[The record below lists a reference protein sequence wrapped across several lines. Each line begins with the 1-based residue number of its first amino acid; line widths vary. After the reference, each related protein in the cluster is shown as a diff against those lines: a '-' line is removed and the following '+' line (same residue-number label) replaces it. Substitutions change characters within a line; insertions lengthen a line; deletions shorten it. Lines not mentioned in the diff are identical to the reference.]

1 MEKDTNKAI
10 VVLGVGVR
18 GCLPVKYELDSQI
31 NGVECAYMSF
41 QNELDNSGLDLSN
54 DSLKFNVQSVNDCKK
69 IIDENFKH
77 TNIIFVVGYGPLT
90 PCVAKAAKDSG
101 ILTIG
106 ISLSYYEE
114 LKAML
119 KDASDALISLE
130 TRMSFIKDVVES
142 VANLITKSGYGFI
155 NIEIDDVKNILQD
168 VGTAFIGTG
177 RAKGDNRTKIATLQA
192 VNMCGEVKNAK
203 RVLLNVTAGC
213 EVLLAEISEAAKI
226 IDEVAT
232 SDAQIVWGHII
243 DENMGNEVQV
253 TFIAGMDDKK
263 DL

>member
-1 MEKDTNKAI
+1 MEMDTSKTI
-10 VVLGVGVR
+10 VVLGVGLR

-41 QNELDNSGLDLSN
+41 QKELDNSGLDLSN
-54 DSLKFNVQSVNDCKK
+54 DSLKFNVQTVNDCKK

-130 TRMSFIKDVVES
+130 TGMSSIKYVVES
-142 VANLITKSGYGFI
+142 VANLITKSGFV
-155 NIEIDDVKNILQD
+155 NIELGDVKNILQD

-213 EVLLAEISEAAKI
+213 EVLLAEVSEAAEI

-232 SDAQIVWGHII
+232 PDAQIIWGHII
-243 DENMGNEVQV
+243 DENMGSEVQV
-253 TFIAGMDDKK
+253 TLIAGMDDKK